1 MTAGQNDAAKV
12 KSKAM
17 VSRVSTIDEQDK
29 LIAEA
34 VVRDE
39 PRLRSFI
46 RKRVLDVGDAEDVL
60 QDVFYEL
67 TETYRMMKPV
77 EQVTAWLYRV
87 ARNRIT
93 DLFRRRKVVSL
104 NEPVD
109 GEDGRAELEDLLP
122 SPDAGP
128 DAVYLRHLLLDAL
141 DEALNELP
149 ENQREV
155 FVAHELMG
163 KSFKELAEETGESV
177 NTLLSRKR
185 YAVLHLRKRLEEMK
199 EGLVRER

>member
-1 MTAGQNDAAKV
+1 MPARDWTVDQ
-12 KSKAM
+12 
-17 VSRVSTIDEQDK
+17 QDQ

-34 VVRDE
+34 LERDQ

-46 RKRVLDVGDAEDVL
+46 RKRVLDMSDAEDVL

-67 TETYRMMKPV
+67 TATYRMMKPV

-87 ARNRIT
+87 ARNRIA
-93 DLFRRRKVVSL
+93 DLFRRQRAVSL
-104 NEPVD
+104 SEPLEA
-109 GEDGRAELEDLLP
+109 GEDSPALEDLLP

-128 DAVYLRHLLLDAL
+128 DALYARNLMLEAL
-141 DEALNELP
+141 DEALDELP

-155 FVAHELMG
+155 FVAHEWMG
-163 KSFKELAEETGESV
+163 KSFKQLAEETGESV

-185 YAVLHLRKRLEEMK
+185 YAVLHLRKRLQQIQESLGHAQDK
-199 EGLVRER
+199 GFAKK

>member
-1 MTAGQNDAAKV
+1 MQ
-12 KSKAM
+12 
-17 VSRVSTIDEQDK
+17 SREWTMDEQDR

-34 VVRDE
+34 VERDE

-46 RKRVLDVGDAEDVL
+46 RKRVLDLGDAEDVL

-67 TETYRMMKPV
+67 TATYRMMKPV

-93 DLFRRRKVVSL
+93 DLFRKRKSVSL
-104 NEPVD
+104 NQTAD
-109 GEDGRAELEDLLP
+109 GEEGSRELEDLLP

-128 DAVYLRHLLLDAL
+128 DALYARNVLLEALDDAL
-141 DEALNELP
+141 EELP
-149 ENQREV
+149 ENQRDV

-163 KSFKELAEETGESV
+163 RSFKEISEETGVSV

-185 YAVLHLRKRLEEMK
+185 YAVLHLRERLKVLKDSFATE
-199 EGLVRER
+199 